1 MFILE
6 KFDGWDE
13 IDVGQS
19 YYYDVTFKDGFLET
33 LQKTLTQQNETLN
46 LFNNTMTVNE
56 IVELI
61 KNTQTK
67 QLSET
72 SGCDL
77 FWKSDEGLFEI
88 SIYKEHV
95 ESDNVSDSNVATI
108 QIQINFTDT
117 DKPYMYVVK

>member
-46 LFNNTMTVNE
+46 LFNKTMTVNE

-61 KNTQTK
+61 KNAQSK

-117 DKPYMYVVK
+117 DKPYIYVVK

>member
-46 LFNNTMTVNE
+46 LFNKTMTVNE